1 MNIKIVLLAIM
12 GLIGAYFLNF
22 SFFNSFLTFNAI
34 LWSGIAYNLI
44 IKDEEEIV
52 KEILTEIRP
61 SPPDSTQIEFER
73 FLLRKY
79 AEISSAERE
88 ILNREIQIAEES
100 NIPILEN

>member
-1 MNIKIVLLAIM
+1 MNIKVILLAII
-12 GLIGAYFLNF
+12 GLIGAYILGF
-22 SFFNSFLTFNAI
+22 SLFHSFLTFNVI
-34 LWSGIAYNLI
+34 LWSGITYSLV
-44 IKDEEEIV
+44 IKDEEAII

-61 SPPDSTQIEFER
+61 SPPGSMQIEFER

-79 AEISSAERE
+79 TEISSTERE